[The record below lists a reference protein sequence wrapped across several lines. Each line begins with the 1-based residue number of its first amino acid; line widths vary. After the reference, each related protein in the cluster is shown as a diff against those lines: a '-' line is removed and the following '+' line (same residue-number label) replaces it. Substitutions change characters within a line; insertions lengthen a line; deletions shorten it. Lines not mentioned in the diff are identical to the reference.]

1 MKKLLSLLFATCLF
15 ASLADAQSDQLDSA
29 TYDFWVGK
37 WDAKWE
43 NANGTTGSGTNH
55 IFKVLDGTV
64 IEENFAITEGAQ
76 AGFLGKSLS
85 VMDANNQWHQAW
97 VDNQGGYYDFIGEV
111 VGEKKIFKT
120 KLVEKDGKKIIQ
132 RMVFYDIKKDS
143 FTWDWEGTQDGGE
156 TWKLL
161 WRINYTRQE

>member
-1 MKKLLSLLFATCLF
+1 MKKLLSILFAICLF
-15 ASLADAQSDQLDSA
+15 ASMADAQSDQLDSA

-37 WDAKWE
+37 WNANWE

-76 AGFLGKSLS
+76 AGFLGKSIS

-97 VDNQGGYYDFIGEV
+97 ADNQGGYFDFTGKVI
-111 VGEKKIFKT
+111 GEKKIFKT

>member
-1 MKKLLSLLFATCLF
+1 MNKAINILIAFCLLPVLLI
-15 ASLADAQSDQLDSA
+15 AQGNHMDSS

-37 WDAKWE
+37 WDAQWQ
-43 NANGTTGSGTNH
+43 NANGSTGSGTNH
-55 IFKVLDGTV
+55 VFKVLDGTV
-64 IEENFAITEGAQ
+64 LEENFAITGGAQ
-76 AGFLGKSLS
+76 AGFLGKSIS
-85 VMDANNQWHQAW
+85 VMDANNRWHQAW
-97 VDNQGGYYDFIGEV
+97 ADNQGGYYDFIGEV
-111 VGEKKIFKT
+111 QGDKKIFKT
-120 KLVEKDGKKIIQ
+120 RLVEKDGKKILQ